1 MPNNIVEGEWDWM
14 GQFPGVNPHMGMG
27 FPSPAP
33 ARGPSILDRIGGL
46 LGGNQS
52 YGGLLS
58 AEDQKAAQRQ
68 ALLAMGSQLMSAS
81 GPSPTRVSFGQA
93 LGPALMA
100 GQQAGNQYGQDMLQS
115 MLLKTKLQKP
125 AGSTPSAVKE
135 YEYAKANGFKGTFEE
150 WKRVASAQPQSPAGI
165 QEYEYFQ
172 KLTPD
177 QRKEFLSLQRSP
189 VVPQVV
195 MVNGVPTLVDR
206 TGSTPPNPL
215 STQQSENE
223 AAAAAAAA
231 KARGG
236 VTGEAQGSIE
246 KKALASGGVN
256 DILDL
261 AEPLIDSATGSALGA
276 GRDKLASAFGAAPEG
291 AQAIAQLQVL
301 QASLMMAQP
310 RMEGP
315 QGEKDVILYQQAAGN
330 LGDPSVPGPIK
341 KAAVKTIRE
350 LQQKYANQAA
360 GAKSPGAP
368 KRVRVDAQGNVIA
381 N

>member
-1 MPNNIVEGEWDWM
+1 MAN
-14 GQFPGVNPHMGMG
+14 GVMG
-27 FPSPAP
+27 FGSPPPPAQPSMY
-33 ARGPSILDRIGGL
+33 DRLMGGL
-46 LGGNQS
+46 LGPTPS
-52 YGGLLS
+52 YGGMVDEE
-58 AEDQKAAQRQ
+58 AKKAAQRQ
-68 ALLAMGSQLMSAS
+68 GLLALSAQLMSA
-81 GPSPTRVSFGQA
+81 GGQSPTRTSFGQA

-100 GQQAGNQYGQDMLQS
+100 GQQAQSQGIDQAMQAMLV
-115 MLLKTKLQKP
+115 KTKLQKKP
-125 AGSTPSAVKE
+125 AGSTPSAVQE
-135 YEYAKANGFKGTFEE
+135 YEYAKANGFKGSFEE

-172 KLTPD
+172 KLTPE

-206 TGSTPPNPL
+206 TGNTPINPL

-231 KARGG
+231 KARGA
-236 VTGEAQGSIE
+236 VTGETQGSID
-246 KKALASGGVN
+246 KKALTAGGVN

-261 AEPLIDSATGSALGA
+261 ADPLIDSATGSAIGA
-276 GRDKLASAFGAAPEG
+276 GRDKLASAFGVAPEG

-350 LQQKYANQAA
+350 LQKKYAGQA
-360 GAKSPGAP
+360 GAASPGAP
-368 KRVRVDAQGNVIA
+368 KRVKVDAKGNVLGD
-381 N
+381 